1 MGKSKSFY
9 SDYNFPYIVG
19 TTRALQ
25 FSCCVFQILM
35 IYCES
40 GSIDMIS
47 FIYYNILCAMYTVHI
62 FRRWYYNIDGRFD
75 LRQLIREPENTV
87 KVQYSIA
94 LFTPT
99 VLSVL
104 IYTSVTL
111 YDGLIKF
118 LWAVTC
124 VAEILLAFGLL
135 IFEAYEVFVIGN

>member
-1 MGKSKSFY
+1 
-9 SDYNFPYIVG
+9 
-19 TTRALQ
+19 
-25 FSCCVFQILM
+25 M

-47 FIYYNILCAMYTVHI
+47 FIYYIILCAMYTVHI

-111 YDGLIKF
+111 YDGFIKF
-118 LWAVTC
+118 LWVVTC
-124 VAEILLAFGLL
+124 IAEILLAVGLL